1 MSTYTSNSENY
12 PMALEKIE
20 GVDKIVIGYPYMV
33 LKIRRATTIL
43 DDGKKVTSMFA
54 HDELYPGKLD
64 DNDALVDTNMS
75 KYPTEVQ
82 SVANAVW
89 TDAIK
94 ESYRQ
99 FLISN
104 K

>member
-1 MSTYTSNSENY
+1 
-12 PMALEKIE
+12 MALEKIE

-64 DNDALVDTNMS
+64 DNDALVDTDTS
-75 KYPTEVQ
+75 GTGVYIVLLLIYQ
-82 SVANAVW
+82 G
-89 TDAIK
+89 K
-94 ESYRQ
+94 E
-99 FLISN
+99 N
-104 K
+104 KKV

>member
-1 MSTYTSNSENY
+1 
-12 PMALEKIE
+12 MALEKIE
-20 GVDKIVIGYPYMV
+20 GVDKIIIGYPYMV
-33 LKIRRATTIL
+33 VKVRTAKTIL
-43 DDGKKVTSMFA
+43 DDGVKITSVFK
-54 HDELYPGKLD
+54 HDEIYPGKLD
-64 DNDALVDTNMS
+64 ANDALVDTDMS
-75 KYPTEVQ
+75 KYSTEVQ

>member
-1 MSTYTSNSENY
+1 
-12 PMALEKIE
+12 MALTKVE

-43 DDGKKVTSMFA
+43 EDEKKVTSVFT

-64 DNDALVDTNMS
+64 GNDALVDTDMS

-99 FLISN
+99 ALIAV